1 MNSLHH
7 YLRGSVSNFRNR
19 YIWRGWNLLR
29 CGLRLRTSRR
39 SWVGTLTF
47 ITVFGTYVEVPSVP
61 DLEDLLKLAPL
72 RAPSF
77 ADGADTD
84 DGFTGLAFFGFET
97 TASLTSSTK
106 VTLRGSPFFRRIY
119 ILSWLR

>member
-1 MNSLHH
+1 MAMLESSSLWFEA
-7 YLRGSVSNFRNR
+7 SNLPPKLGRN
-19 YIWRGWNLLR
+19 
-29 CGLRLRTSRR
+29 
-39 SWVGTLTF
+39 V

-84 DGFTGLAFFGFET
+84 DSFTGLAFFGFET

-106 VTLRGSPFFRRIY
+106 VTLRGSPFFRRGSISFLGFD
-119 ILSWLR
+119 IVEF